1 VSAERRGPGGDHDA
15 LMIMAAELAAEKARS
30 DRLAAELAG
39 VLDRIAALPVTAD
52 GNTGPLPRFPA
63 RAGAGRGTRRAGD
76 RPRFRLI
83 KGGLAAFLPIAALK
97 HAARAHRVMAAAA
110 AAMTGSAVVGGA
122 LVATVPAIT
131 HAAAGPSA
139 GASSAVPG
147 WHTSAVPLTPKQAKY
162 VAEVTRAR
170 QRKHGAGLVSAASS
184 LPVLPPW
191 TPAPFPSSSSPAPSQ
206 PSQTQAAA
214 GSAVLQVPVDGIDLT
229 SGTPQTIML
238 TATGDGGWVSWQV
251 KTAGTDLDFSKMS
264 GVLRPGQTAEV
275 TVSVDPAE
283 AQDQA
288 MQQTFTVNGQPVVAT
303 LQAPQ
308 PAVTPAPVDTST
320 VMPSDT
326 PSPGSS

>member
-1 VSAERRGPGGDHDA
+1 
-15 LMIMAAELAAEKARS
+15 MIMAAELAAEKARS

-83 KGGLAAFLPIAALK
+83 KGGRAAFLPIAALK

-122 LVATVPAIT
+122 LVATVPGIT

-139 GASSAVPG
+139 GTSSAVPG
-147 WHTSAVPLTPKQAKY
+147 WHTSAVPLTPKQARY

-170 QRKHGAGLVSAASS
+170 QQRHGRSATSAAASVPY
-184 LPVLPPW
+184 LPLW
-191 TPAPFPSSSSPAPSQ
+191 TPAPSPSPASPAPSQ
-206 PSQTQAAA
+206 SSLTQAPA

-229 SGTPQTIML
+229 SGTPQTVTL

-251 KTAGTDLDFSKMS
+251 KTTGTDLDFSKMS
-264 GVLRPGQTAEV
+264 GILRPGQSYPLV
-275 TVSVDPAE
+275 VSVDPAE

-288 MQQTFTVNGQPVVAT
+288 AQQVFTIGSQQVTAI

-308 PAVTPAPVDTST
+308 PAVTPAATDS
-320 VMPSDT
+320 PSPAPT
-326 PSPGSS
+326 EIPSPGSS